1 MISNNPVVANS
12 FMKILKTFVFAC
24 LMVIANQTAQS
35 QEDFALIEKNVNYRA
50 RGLFHDLNA
59 TKDSLILKG
68 KEKINYISAIDESS
82 NSVIDTYVGAKDFKL
97 PLKTLKKGKYIFVVI
112 QQPLQIVFVVKVLKD
127 AVGVTEVK

>member
-1 MISNNPVVANS
+1 ME
-12 FMKILKTFVFAC
+12 ILKTVVFAC

-68 KEKINYISAIDESS
+68 KEKINYVSAIDESS
-82 NSVIDTYVGAKDFKL
+82 NIMIDTYVGAKDFKL

-127 AVGVTEVK
+127 AVVVTEVK

>member
-82 NSVIDTYVGAKDFKL
+82 NSVIDTYVGAKDFKF

>member
-82 NSVIDTYVGAKDFKL
+82 NSVIDTYVGAKDFKF

-127 AVGVTEVK
+127 AVVVTEVK

>member
-1 MISNNPVVANS
+1 
-12 FMKILKTFVFAC
+12 MKILKTFVFAC